1 MDYKYYN
8 NCLCWKDMAGWIIMA
23 YSLTLN
29 SISPTSAANTGGVSL
44 RLNFTLSGS
53 GFSIPGFS
61 VNLYNAASGGSLVKS
76 LYFSDFEDPISG
88 NAVSV
93 NFSGVSPG
101 SYYIE
106 IYYKATATPRRVI
119 TITGASSAV
128 NNIKLNATAII
139 NNNLNANNVTKET
152 LNGSTVYEK

>member
-1 MDYKYYN
+1 
-8 NCLCWKDMAGWIIMA
+8 MA

-29 SISPTSAANTGGVSL
+29 SISPTTASNSGNVSL

-61 VNLYNAASGGSLVKS
+61 VNLYTAASGGSLVKS
-76 LYFSDFEDPISG
+76 LYYSEYESPISG
-88 NAVSV
+88 NAVTV
-93 NFSGVSPG
+93 NFSGITPG
-101 SYYIE
+101 TYYVE
-106 IYYKATATPRRVI
+106 MFYKVTATPRRVI

-128 NNIKLNATAII
+128 NNIKLNATVIV
-139 NNNLNANNVTKET
+139 NNNLNGSSVTKET

>member
-1 MDYKYYN
+1 MDYKYHN
-8 NCLCWKDMAGWIIMA
+8 NCLCRKNLAGWIVMA
-23 YSLTLN
+23 YSLSLN
-29 SISPTSAANTGGVSL
+29 SISPTTAANSGNVSL

-53 GFSIPGFS
+53 GFSLPGFS
-61 VNLYNAASGGSLVKS
+61 VNLYSALSGGSLVKS
-76 LYFSDFEDPISG
+76 LYYSDYEDPISG
-88 NAVSV
+88 NAVAV
-93 NFSGVSPG
+93 NFGGVSPG
-101 SYYIE
+101 NYYIE
-106 IYYKATATPRRVI
+106 MFYRATATPRRVI